1 MKVGNQKKELTAV
14 ERAAM
19 ALARHLD
26 RGGHGVKDDDIKKAL
41 EQVSLEDT
49 REVRRVVMNLAQEM
63 NWGQKIFL
71 GG

>member
-26 RGGHGVKDDDIKKAL
+26 RGGHGVRDDDIKEVLKR
-41 EQVSLEDT
+41 VNLEDT

-63 NWGQKIFL
+63 NWGRQIFL